1 MTLWMKVT
9 SDEYE
14 LPLVVEDSA
23 YKLAAKLGVWPSCV
37 FHSVK
42 RPNGSYKKIEVE
54 DDEGEDNT

>member
-14 LPLVVEDSA
+14 LPMIVEDSA

-42 RPNGSYKKIEVE
+42 RPNGSYKRIEVE
-54 DDEGEDNT
+54 DDEEEDNA